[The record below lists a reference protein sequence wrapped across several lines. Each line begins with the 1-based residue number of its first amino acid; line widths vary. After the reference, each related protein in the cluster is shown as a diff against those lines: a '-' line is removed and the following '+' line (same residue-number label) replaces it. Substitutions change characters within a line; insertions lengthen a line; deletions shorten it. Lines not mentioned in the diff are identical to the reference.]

1 MADEAQVREI
11 LAPALE
17 PTFFD
22 FNFPFGLSR
31 WLLFVFGLALSAL
44 GILFGLSPYNPLA
57 LAVVIYFF
65 GYMLAAS
72 FPSAV
77 VIVVRNL
84 RNLSPGGTDVHY
96 ATGPNQEKTQ
106 PSKGTEN
113 EGWILNPPQIS
124 EWNLASPHSPDD
136 GGMLAEHPRKLGT
149 PVPATFTMYSMLRLI
164 QSFAAGIFV
173 YLAVEKYDDVDPAR
187 AGVAIAL
194 LILLVQ
200 FFRRRKT
207 MRISDL
213 ATSSMQGLPMGG
225 VEVFGQL
232 RPRLANGWVPPICG

>member
-84 RNLSPGGTDVHY
+84 RNLSPGGTEFIMQRGRIKKKHSR
-96 ATGPNQEKTQ
+96 AKGLKTKAGYLT
-106 PSKGTEN
+106 PLKFRNGTWPPPTVPTMAEC
-113 EGWILNPPQIS
+113 WLNIP
-124 EWNLASPHSPDD
+124 ENLAHPFRQRSPCIRCSDSS
-136 GGMLAEHPRKLGT
+136 K
-149 PVPATFTMYSMLRLI
+149 
-164 QSFAAGIFV
+164 
-173 YLAVEKYDDVDPAR
+173 
-187 AGVAIAL
+187 AL
-194 LILLVQ
+194 LLEYL
-200 FFRRRKT
+200 F
-207 MRISDL
+207 IS
-213 ATSSMQGLPMGG
+213 Q
-225 VEVFGQL
+225 
-232 RPRLANGWVPPICG
+232 